1 MTKANSVKKNLL
13 SVATLSALG
22 LTAFGAASVSKTADV
37 SAATDKTYT
46 VKSGDTLSQ
55 IAVDQNTTVKKLVSD
70 NKIADANFILPGQT
84 LQLASTAATA
94 TEAAAKGSSATGT
107 YTVKAGDTLSAIA
120 SANGVTVA
128 QLVAANNISNPNFIL
143 VGQQLTLSA
152 TSVASSAASS
162 ATPSATSSVASSAV
176 SSATSSAASEEATT
190 TTTTT
195 DYAASSEAAAS
206 SAAASSAAASAEA
219 ASLAAASSAAASSA
233 AAASQA
239 AANTAASTTPASSAV
254 ATTQQTATTPS
265 SAPASSQAAATQTST
280 TNTAST
286 TTNTTTTTTT
296 NTSSSRAAKVQAVI
310 NVAEQQLGVPYVWGG
325 KSPAGFDCSGLVYY
339 AFANGAGLNVG
350 GYTVAQ
356 ESAGTRVSISQLQP
370 GDIVFWGAAGA
381 TYHDAI
387 YIGNNQYIAAP
398 QTGDVVKI
406 QTISSYFQP
415 SFGVHVNM

>member
-286 TTNTTTTTTT
+286 TTNTTTTT

-325 KSPAGFDCSGLVYY
+325 KTPAGFDCSGLVYY
-339 AFANGAGLNVG
+339 AFANGAGMNVG